1 MDHSENLM
9 KVKRAQSAY
18 KRHLAAKLVEK
29 GSRGRDISERHKKL
43 SEYAKKTSE
52 EIGLHYNN
60 EITNMQEMQ
69 RNHALDLNARI
80 IYQDIS
86 KKK

>member
-1 MDHSENLM
+1 MSKFNNIDKKKKALDDAKQNYTSAIKEANMFKQMDHSENLM

-43 SEYAKKTSE
+43 SELAKTTS
-52 EIGLHYNN
+52 
-60 EITNMQEMQ
+60 Q
-69 RNHALDLNARI
+69 
-80 IYQDIS
+80 
-86 KKK
+86 

>member
-1 MDHSENLM
+1 M

-43 SEYAKKTSE
+43 SELAKTTS
-52 EIGLHYNN
+52 
-60 EITNMQEMQ
+60 Q
-69 RNHALDLNARI
+69 
-80 IYQDIS
+80 
-86 KKK
+86 

>member
-1 MDHSENLM
+1 MFKVMDHTENLL

-43 SEYAKKTSE
+43 SELAKTTSQQ
-52 EIGLHYNN
+52 IGF
-60 EITNMQEMQ
+60 
-69 RNHALDLNARI
+69 
-80 IYQDIS
+80 
-86 KKK
+86 